1 MSIFFK
7 IWLTSG
13 AVLLLNLIVC
23 ALLELDFDENVYT
36 EVVAVWTVIQ
46 AATIVV
52 YGLVK
57 FIISIWGV

>member
-23 ALLELDFDENVYT
+23 ALLELDFDENIYT
-36 EVVAVWTVIQ
+36 EVVAVWTIIQ
-46 AATIVV
+46 AATIVI
-52 YGLVK
+52 YGLAK
-57 FIISIWGV
+57 FIISIWRV